1 MIDFEKKNINPL
13 GKKTGDCVVR
23 ALALALD
30 RDYVDVYKE
39 LFDISLG
46 TGFIVND
53 KHVEEKFMAR
63 HGFVKHKQPKKPNGE
78 KYLIA
83 EIDKLC
89 RDRVI
94 VISCAH
100 HLTVVIGGTLVDS
113 WDCRGKCISN
123 YYTLE
128 SL

>member
-1 MIDFEKKNINPL
+1 MVGYENKNINPK

-23 ALALALD
+23 ALALALG

-39 LFDISLG
+39 LFDISLA
-46 TGFIVND
+46 TGYIIND
-53 KHVEEKFMAR
+53 KRVEEKFLAS
-63 HGFVKHKQPKKPNGE
+63 HGFVKHKQPKKPSGK
-78 KYLIA
+78 KYLIG

-89 RDRVI
+89 RDKVI

-100 HLTVVIGGTLVDS
+100 HLTVVIGGTLMDS

-123 YYTLE
+123 YFTLG
-128 SL
+128 

>member
-1 MIDFEKKNINPL
+1 MIRYERRNINPY

-23 ALALALD
+23 ALSLALS
-30 RDYVDVYKE
+30 RDYFDVYRE
-39 LFDISLG
+39 LFEISIASG
-46 TGFIVND
+46 YIVND

-63 HGFVKHKQPKKPNGE
+63 HGFVKHKQPKKISGK

-83 EIDKLC
+83 EIDMLC

-100 HLTVVIGGTLVDS
+100 HLTVVIDGTLIDS

-123 YYTLE
+123 YYTLGR
-128 SL
+128 